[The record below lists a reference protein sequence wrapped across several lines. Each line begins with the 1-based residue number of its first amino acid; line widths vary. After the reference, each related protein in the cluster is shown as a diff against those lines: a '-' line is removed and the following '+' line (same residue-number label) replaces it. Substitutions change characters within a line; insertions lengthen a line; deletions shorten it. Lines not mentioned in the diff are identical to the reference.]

1 MSEIEDGVRIDIWL
15 WRCRFFKTRNLATT
29 VVSKGRIR
37 VTSHDITRRIS
48 KPSAL
53 VRLGDV
59 LTLSLNNRILRLQVL
74 DPGSRRG
81 PADEARTL
89 YDLIEETDI
98 IANPDN
104 RRGSRT
110 YRKGNSR

>member
-1 MSEIEDGVRIDIWL
+1 MSEMEDGVRIDIWL
-15 WRCRFFKTRNLATT
+15 WRCRFYKTRNLATT

-37 VTSHDITRRIS
+37 VTSNGTTRRIS

-53 VRLGDV
+53 VRPGDG

-74 DPGSRRG
+74 NMGTRRG
-81 PADEARTL
+81 PADEARAL

-98 IANPDN
+98 IASPDN
-104 RRGSRT
+104 RQGSRR
-110 YRKGNSR
+110 YRKG